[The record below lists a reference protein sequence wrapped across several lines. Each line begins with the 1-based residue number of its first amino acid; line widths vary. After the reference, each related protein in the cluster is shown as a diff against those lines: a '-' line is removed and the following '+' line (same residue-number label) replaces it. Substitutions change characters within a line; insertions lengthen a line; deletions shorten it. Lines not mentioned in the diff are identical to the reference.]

1 MEGITEI
8 PEKIPR
14 AEFEEL
20 YKRAVMRMRA
30 REERDAIIRNVATD
44 EVLDVGGESSGQK
57 KN

>member
-1 MEGITEI
+1 MEGLTEI
-8 PEKIPR
+8 PEKISA